1 MHVKSSLPSKWSIRG
16 KLNGDAKTDC
26 KRQKQFRH
34 VAASIGLAIFLI
46 SVFFCGPA
54 NADYFPPALPASN
67 IANQTLVSAALL
79 RPSTTVHVN
88 VTEYDPQQIVK
99 NITVDFQE
107 PISYVSLYVDLLK
120 DKPLLVHAPKTA
132 PIIQY
137 FDIRFLTELAD
148 KISNVTVVLA
158 VERVKLQNMSV
169 NEDSLLLY
177 QYNGSQFTEVSPI
190 KKVAENETYLLFST
204 EMTAYALFVITGS
217 TVPSPWWFSVLPI
230 VGVTLLV
237 IVGILVYRRYKQ
249 KRSPSR
255 VGA

>member
-1 MHVKSSLPSKWSIRG
+1 MHVNSSLPSKWSIRG
-16 KLNGDAKTDC
+16 KLNGDAKTDY

-34 VAASIGLAIFLI
+34 VAASIGLAICLI
-46 SVFFCGPA
+46 SIFVCGPA

-79 RPSTTVHVN
+79 RPSTTVYVN
-88 VTEYDPQQIVK
+88 VTEYDPQQMVR

-120 DKPLLVHAPKTA
+120 DKPLIVHAPKTA

-158 VERVKLQNMSV
+158 VERATLQNMSV
-169 NEDSLLLY
+169 KETSLLLY
-177 QYNGSQFTEVSPI
+177 QYNGSQFSEI
-190 KKVAENETYLLFST
+190 HLIEIVAENETYLLFST
-204 EMTAYALFVITGS
+204 ETTAYSLFVITGS
-217 TVPSPWWFSVLPI
+217 TAPSPWWFSVLPI
-230 VGVTLLV
+230 ASVPFLA
-237 IVGILVYRRYKQ
+237 IVGIFVYRRYKQ
-249 KRSPSR
+249 KRPPSR
-255 VGA
+255 EGT